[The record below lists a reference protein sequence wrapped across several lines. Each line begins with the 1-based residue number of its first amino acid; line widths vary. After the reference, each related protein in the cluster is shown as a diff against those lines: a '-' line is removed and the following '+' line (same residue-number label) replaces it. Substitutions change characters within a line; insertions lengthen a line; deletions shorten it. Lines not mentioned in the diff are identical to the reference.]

1 MVLPEK
7 NMCVH
12 WDQMST
18 SVWLCALSLASLP
31 RLLFHTLYYHTES
44 DWRARL
50 QQRLYFSLNPTSS
63 SVHLCTGYCA
73 FLLCGEQNSIQW
85 REITKHSRHTCFHF
99 RRALMFPGSLVS
111 TSLYSAVYNSKTN
124 VTLHWDVSCEGK
136 GLPVPEDMPVI
147 SRDEVHLFIR
157 FEQHPKITDLF
168 VPKVFSW

>member
-1 MVLPEK
+1 MHQWCFQHCHNCNLIPANVVPANVWKNAVPVMMLPEK

-18 SVWLCALSLASLP
+18 SVWLCALPLASLP

-50 QQRLYFSLNPTSS
+50 QQRPYFSLNPTSS

-111 TSLYSAVYNSKTN
+111 TT
-124 VTLHWDVSCEGK
+124 VSIVQCTT
-136 GLPVPEDMPVI
+136 VRQM
-147 SRDEVHLFIR
+147 
-157 FEQHPKITDLF
+157 
-168 VPKVFSW
+168 